1 MAISRQKAAELRE
14 QYLLKREE
22 LLQGRVDILA
32 SKLYDKIFNDYLA
45 QLEINNGHIVN
56 NGKNISMVQGLDL
69 VFDRFNKSENI
80 PVIKDFISD
89 LKSITPLN
97 EVYFKSVTNKPVPS
111 IVTEKTIKIVNKS
124 IGIDEKGKIVF
135 DGFADKVI
143 NDKSVIKAIKKETLK
158 AITQKQGFQQ
168 FKEDLK
174 KSIEGETGKPL
185 SGKLQQ
191 YYRNFA
197 YDTFHKV
204 DRINSQSFAKELK
217 LVWFYWNGGVIKT
230 SRYLCIHANGKLVD
244 SRVFSQ
250 MNYNK
255 LKIIYRPGISKEWS
269 PMQDLGMHGCRHR
282 VDFVSNEEAIAHPD
296 KIFDIQ
302 TISNTKL
309 KEFPI
314 G

>member
-1 MAISRQKAAELRE
+1 MAISREKAAKLRE
-14 QYLLKREE
+14 KYLLKREE
-22 LLQGRVDILA
+22 ILQGRVDILA
-32 SKLYDKIFNDYLA
+32 AKLYDKIFNDYLA
-45 QLEINNGHIVN
+45 QLEQNNGNIVN
-56 NGKNISMVQGLDL
+56 NGKNISIVQGLDL
-69 VFDRFNKSENI
+69 IFDHFNKSENI
-80 PVIKDFISD
+80 PVIKDFIID
-89 LKSITPLN
+89 LKNITPLN
-97 EVYFKSVTNKPVPS
+97 EVYFKAVTNNP
-111 IVTEKTIKIVNKS
+111 INIEITNQTIKVVNKA
-124 IGIDEKGKIVF
+124 IGIDDKGKIVF

-168 FKEDLK
+168 FKESLK

-197 YDTFHKV
+197 YDTFHQV
-204 DRINSQSFAKELK
+204 DRINARSFSKELK
-217 LVWFYWNGGVIKT
+217 LNWFYWNGGVIKT
-230 SRYLCIHANGKLVD
+230 SRNLCIHANGKLVD

-255 LKIIYRPGISKEWS
+255 LKIAYRDGISKDWK
-269 PMQDLGMHGCRHR
+269 PMIHMGYHGCRHR
-282 VDFVSNEEAIAHPD
+282 EDFVSDEEALAHKE

-309 KEFPI
+309 K
-314 G
+314 